1 MQSPREELPTAAPVS
16 TRLSAVDVARRVL
29 VRVEAGAY
37 ASLALSGEMDRAQLD
52 ESARG
57 LCTELVYGSLR
68 KRALLDAALLRLAP
82 RGLATLD
89 PQVRVLLRLGAYQ
102 LLFTRVPPARA
113 VNQVVTALRALR
125 GPGLAGFAN
134 ALLRRLAREGLP
146 PPVALPADANPQQIC
161 EALSSQHGL
170 PAFLLEDL
178 LALLGRSETEA
189 LCAAL
194 DQPAPTWLR
203 LNALRG
209 SVDEARAVLLREGVA
224 LHDPTDGSATDTAA
238 DAERALLRAVPEAV
252 RVRAG
257 YPFAGAAY
265 ADGWFT
271 AQDLGAQLVARLL
284 LADVEGHALTLP
296 EGPVLD
302 ACCGTGGKATHLAA
316 LLAARGDVRTID
328 AADRSLRK
336 LDLCREHITRL
347 RCREVRPL
355 QLDLLREEAMTAAL
369 RPRYAAILLDAPCS
383 GSGVLR
389 RHPEARTRLQQ
400 PDVHVLAQTQRRM
413 LAGLLPHLSVGGV
426 VVYAVCSALR
436 EEGPAVLA
444 HVLRDHPELAL
455 LSPPITQEPWSQV
468 YRSQPDGLYTWPH
481 AHNADSFYAIRLTRT
496 R

>member
-1 MQSPREELPTAAPVS
+1 MQSPREELPSAAPAS

-37 ASLALSGEMDRAQLD
+37 ASLTLSGEMDRARLD
-52 ESARG
+52 DAARG

-134 ALLRRLAREGLP
+134 ALLRRLSREGLP
-146 PPVALPADANPQQIC
+146 PPAIVPADATSAQVG
-161 EALSSQHGL
+161 EALVSQHGL
-170 PAFLLEDL
+170 PLFVVEDL
-178 LALLGRSETEA
+178 LALLGRSGAEA

-203 LNALRG
+203 LNSLRG
-209 SVDEARAVLLREGVA
+209 SFEEARAALLREGVA
-224 LHDPTDGSATDTAA
+224 LHDAATAEDVEASAE
-238 DAERALLRAVPEAV
+238 AESAIRRGLPEAV
-252 RVRAG
+252 RLRSG
-257 YPFAGAAY
+257 YPFSGPAY

-284 LADVEGHALTLP
+284 LADVDAQPLALP
-296 EGPVLD
+296 DGAVLD

-316 LLAARGDVRTID
+316 LLAARGEARSID

-336 LDLCREHITRL
+336 LDLCREHILRL
-347 RCREVRPL
+347 RCRDLRPL
-355 QLDLLREEAMTAAL
+355 QLDLLSSEAMSAAL

-389 RHPEARTRLQQ
+389 RHPEARTRLQK
-400 PDVHVLAQTQRRM
+400 PDVQVLAATQRRM
-413 LAGLLPHLSVGGV
+413 LRGLLPYLSVGGV
-426 VVYAVCSALR
+426 VVYAVCSLLR
-436 EEGPAVLA
+436 EEGPEVVSAI
-444 HVLRDHPELAL
+444 LREHPELAPL
-455 LSPPITQEPWSQV
+455 PPPSDQAPWTQV
-468 YRSQPDGLYTWPH
+468 YQPASGLYTWPH

>member
-1 MQSPREELPTAAPVS
+1 
-16 TRLSAVDVARRVL
+16 L

-37 ASLALSGEMDRAQLD
+37 ASLTLSGEMDRARLD
-52 ESARG
+52 DAARG

-68 KRALLDAALLRLAP
+68 KRALLDAALSRLAP

-146 PPVALPADANPQQIC
+146 PVPVLPDDASADQVCAALVR
-161 EALSSQHGL
+161 QHGL
-170 PAFLLEDL
+170 PAFVVEDL
-178 LALLGRSETEA
+178 LALLGRAGTEA
-189 LCAAL
+189 LCVAL

-209 SVDEARAVLLREGVA
+209 SFDDARAALLREGIA
-224 LHDPTDGSATDTAA
+224 LHTGHAA
-238 DAERALLRAVPEAV
+238 DAEDATDRAVGEHAIHAALPEAV
-252 RVRAG
+252 RLRAG

-284 LADVEGHALTLP
+284 VADDAAGQATQLP
-296 EGPVLD
+296 DGAVLD

-316 LLAARGDVRTID
+316 LLTGRGSPRPID

-336 LDLCREHITRL
+336 LDLCREHIQRL
-347 RCREVRPL
+347 RCRDVHPL
-355 QLDLLREEAMTAAL
+355 QLDLLNREVMAAAL
-369 RPRYAAILLDAPCS
+369 RPHYAAILLDAPCS

-389 RHPEARTRLQQ
+389 RHPEARTRLQAS
-400 PDVHVLAQTQRRM
+400 DVHALAAAQRRM
-413 LAGLLPHLSVGGV
+413 LGGLLPHLSIGGV
-426 VVYAVCSALR
+426 VVYAVCSPLR
-436 EEGPAVLA
+436 EEGPEVLA
-444 HVLRDHPELAL
+444 AILREHPEL
-455 LSPPITQEPWSQV
+455 SPLPPPVAQAPWGEV
-468 YRSQPDGLYTWPH
+468 YQPTAGLYTWPH
-481 AHNADSFYAIRLTRT
+481 AHNADSFYAIRLRRT